1 MTGAALCRKVN
12 DEVVN
17 LLSKHTGKDAE
28 QVKTDINRPKY
39 FSPYDA
45 VDYGLVDKV
54 LESEERDVTEAL
66 ESISRG
72 KYEWN
77 VADDGQAGG
86 DGEGGGGA
94 AAV

>member
-1 MTGAALCRKVN
+1 MN
-12 DEVVN
+12 DEVVS

-28 QVKTDINRPKY
+28 QVKRDINRPKY

-77 VADDGQAGG
+77 LADDGQPEAEAGE
-86 DGEGGGGA
+86 GEGGGGCA
-94 AAV
+94 PAV